1 VYPYRLCRPGFE
13 NAYALLTPRQRGYV
27 KRLVAEVCRDPAPD
41 DNRTIRLPYLGA
53 MYVKAIDDDG
63 YWLLYYE
70 QDGTIYCVSCSH
82 ESPFIDPVVDIVDAD
97 PPA

>member
-1 VYPYRLCRPGFE
+1 
-13 NAYALLTPRQRGYV
+13 
-27 KRLVAEVCRDPAPD
+27 
-41 DNRTIRLPYLGA
+41 

-70 QDGTIYCVSCSH
+70 QAGTVYCVSCGH
-82 ESPFIDPVVDIVDAD
+82 ESPFIDQVVDAADAD